1 MNLQILQNKR
11 LRLTVA
17 PELGASVVGLELYR
31 QGFWLPIL
39 RPTSPAAL
47 VQRYSPDTSSY
58 LLAPYS
64 NRIRDGRF
72 SFAGKTY
79 LLRPNWV
86 DGRQTIHGEVHGRP
100 WTAQRF
106 DENSLQCAFDARG
119 FPDVNFPFPFTVEVQ
134 YRLIEDGVE
143 IFTALHNVGAEPMPA
158 GLGHHP
164 YFMRY
169 LGNSAEALLSFRA
182 ERVYLT
188 DATCLPARPAEAIP
202 ALFNFY
208 EPKPIG
214 TTLLDHVFAGW
225 EGLLY
230 LEWPGSGWQM
240 ELKADPIYS
249 HLVVFTAPDGSVALE
264 PVTHATDGFNLMAQG
279 WPDTGV
285 RVLEPG
291 ERMEGGLRMTFAPSP
306 TGTIEP

>member
-1 MNLQILQNKR
+1 MNLQILQNQR

-39 RPTSPAAL
+39 RPTPPAAL
-47 VQRYSPDTSSY
+47 IQHCSPDTSSY

-72 SFAGKTY
+72 SFAGKTHQ
-79 LLRPNWV
+79 LRPNWA
-86 DGRQTIHGEVHGRP
+86 DGRQTIHGEVHGRA
-100 WTAQRF
+100 WALQRVEENALECHF
-106 DENSLQCAFDARG
+106 DSRVV
-119 FPDVNFPFPFTVEVQ
+119 PDVNFPFPFAVAVQ
-134 YRLIEDGVE
+134 YRLLEDEVV
-143 IFTALHNVGAEPMPA
+143 IQTTLQNVGTEPMPA

-164 YFMRY
+164 YFMRR
-169 LGNSAEALLSFRA
+169 LGLSDEALLSFRA

-188 DATCLPARPAEAIP
+188 DASCLPTRPAEAIP
-202 ALFNFY
+202 PQFDFSQPRPL
-208 EPKPIG
+208 G
-214 TTLLDHVFAGW
+214 GLSLDHVFAGW
-225 EGLLY
+225 EGILRLD
-230 LEWPGSGWQM
+230 WPGSGWQL
-240 ELKADPIYS
+240 ELRADPIFS

-285 RVLEPG
+285 QILPG
-291 ERMEGGLRMTFAPSP
+291 GQQMKGQVRIRLLAQK
-306 TGTIEP
+306 

>member
-1 MNLQILQNKR
+1 MNLQILQNQR

-17 PELGASVVGLELYR
+17 PELGASVVGLELHR
-31 QGFWLPIL
+31 QGFWLPVL

-47 VQRYSPDTSSY
+47 EERHSPDTSSY

-86 DGRQTIHGEVHGRP
+86 DGQQTIHGEVHGRP
-100 WTAQRF
+100 WMARRLE
-106 DENSLQCAFDARG
+106 ENRLLCTLDSRSL
-119 FPDVNFPFPFTVEVQ
+119 PDPNFPFPFTIEVQ
-134 YRLIEDGVE
+134 YRLLEEGVE
-143 IFTALHNVGAEPMPA
+143 ILTRLQNAGAEPMPA

-164 YFMRY
+164 YFVRY
-169 LGNSAEALLSFRA
+169 LGHSGEALLSFKA
-182 ERVYLT
+182 ARVYLT
-188 DATCLPARPAEAIP
+188 DESRLPTRPAEAIP
-202 ALFNFY
+202 AELDFSR
-208 EPKPIG
+208 PKSLG
-214 TTLLDHVFAGW
+214 QAFLDHVFAGW
-225 EGLLY
+225 DGFLR
-230 LEWPGSGWQM
+230 LEWPGSGWCM
-240 ELKADPIYS
+240 ELTADPVYS
-249 HLVVFTAPDGSVALE
+249 HLVLFTAPDGSLALE

-291 ERMEGGLRMTFAPSP
+291 EELKGQIYIRLLSGC
-306 TGTIEP
+306 